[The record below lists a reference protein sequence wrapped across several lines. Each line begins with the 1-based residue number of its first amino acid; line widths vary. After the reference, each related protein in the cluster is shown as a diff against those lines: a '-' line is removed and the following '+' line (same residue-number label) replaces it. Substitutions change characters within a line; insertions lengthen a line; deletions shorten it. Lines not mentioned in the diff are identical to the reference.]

1 MTTVRGLLKSCREEG
16 RRAILGEVT
25 AILVINSWDGLFINS
40 VSLMEI
46 KDFHDVTRSSLTH
59 YTLPDQ
65 CRYRKQELQYQ
76 AHSTGHLKTSDEPA
90 NLWTGK
96 RRVTTHPKHFL
107 NQTNSS
113 HSAAPYFSRR
123 ASSTIALNS
132 NENLDQITIKL
143 PQVAMNVVFIA
154 R

>member
-1 MTTVRGLLKSCREEG
+1 MDPWSVNQSLVFTHQSNKQSCREEG

-59 YTLPDQ
+59 CTLPDQ

-90 NLWTGK
+90 NL
-96 RRVTTHPKHFL
+96 
-107 NQTNSS
+107 
-113 HSAAPYFSRR
+113 
-123 ASSTIALNS
+123 
-132 NENLDQITIKL
+132 
-143 PQVAMNVVFIA
+143 
-154 R
+154 